1 MRLQPILDQVVETAA
16 RLGRSDGCFIH
27 LADDSGLLHLRAS
40 FGGSPEAIEYE
51 RLHPDRPGP
60 GSLIGRVAMTRKPVH
75 IADVD
80 ADPDYTFPAQEL
92 YRTLLGL
99 PVLVEDKLV
108 GVIGL
113 SRQDVRPFGDG
124 EIELMAT
131 FADQSA
137 IAIANAELF
146 ETVERQKAELARFL
160 SPEVAALV
168 SSNEGKQLLAGH
180 RAYITVVY
188 FDLRGFTAFAET
200 AEPEELIDVV
210 REYHEAAGDLV
221 RTHGGTLEHFAG
233 DGLMVFFNDPVPV
246 PDHEIRA
253 ARLACAMRERVGEL
267 SAGWRKRGYELGLGA
282 GIAVGHATL
291 GRIGFEGR
299 YDYGAL
305 GIVTSLAARLSD
317 EASAGADPAEPTCPC
332 SARGA
337 GRGESR
343 HRAAD
348 EGLRP
353 TRSRLRACPHR
364 GRSRRYLTGLP

>member
-27 LADDSGLLHLRAS
+27 LVDDSGLLHLRAS

-75 IADVD
+75 IPDVD
-80 ADPDYTFPAQEL
+80 ADSDYTFPAQEL

-108 GVIGL
+108 GVFGL

-168 SSNEGKQLLAGH
+168 SRT
-180 RAYITVVY
+180 RASSS
-188 FDLRGFTAFAET
+188 LPATAPISPSPT
-200 AEPEELIDVV
+200 S
-210 REYHEAAGDLV
+210 
-221 RTHGGTLEHFAG
+221 T
-233 DGLMVFFNDPVPV
+233 
-246 PDHEIRA
+246 
-253 ARLACAMRERVGEL
+253 
-267 SAGWRKRGYELGLGA
+267 SAGSRPLPRRPSQRSSSRSFA
-282 GIAVGHATL
+282 STTRRRAT
-291 GRIGFEGR
+291 
-299 YDYGAL
+299 
-305 GIVTSLAARLSD
+305 S
-317 EASAGADPAEPTCPC
+317 SAPT
-332 SARGA
+332 A
-337 GRGESR
+337 GRSSTSR
-343 HRAAD
+343 A
-348 EGLRP
+348 
-353 TRSRLRACPHR
+353 
-364 GRSRRYLTGLP
+364 TG